1 MTPFPLHTSGIETQS
16 SGKGR
21 HNTMPLKQWV
31 DNFNFAQS
39 WNIFIYLYRLVYQS
53 AQIAKWIGQKSESAK
68 IRIHDSCRPVV
79 RHVSPPKPPTHPTL
93 PWIGVDPMKFAI
105 HLMMQ
110 YDINMKSTEDC
121 SKIKFDCVQTIHF
134 KSFTWNN
141 DEMLQKWSHHSQ
153 DSKGINRRALPSSE
167 ASSLSFVYRKVRFI
181 YTRFKQL

>member
-39 WNIFIYLYRLVYQS
+39 WNIFIYICIVLYINQLKLLNESVKNPNRP
-53 AQIAKWIGQKSESAK
+53 KSESMTL
-68 IRIHDSCRPVV
+68 VV
-79 RHVSPPKPPTHPTL
+79 PSSAMFHPPPTHPTL

-134 KSFTWNN
+134 KSFAWNN